1 MIQIGMPPWTS
12 EMADNEKIFEDNDD
26 VTDWDF
32 YIDISSNAHERK
44 SSNKLR
50 NSKKAFIGKIE
61 PLIKESSDH
70 NNLMESDLKVIGW
83 KTSTAV
89 DISRR

>member
-1 MIQIGMPPWTS
+1 M
-12 EMADNEKIFEDNDD
+12 DNVD

-50 NSKKAFIGKIE
+50 TSKKAFIGKIE
-61 PLIKESSDH
+61 PFIKESSNETAVADH
-70 NNLMESDLKVIGW
+70 NSLMESDVK
-83 KTSTAV
+83 
-89 DISRR
+89 